1 MQNISGF
8 GTKVT
13 VVALQSFPYGFTIKE
28 FADDED
34 PITFEE
40 VEPVGY
46 EILLD
51 GSLFA
56 FDKGA
61 AVLVSVAVIP
71 GSEDDINLKM
81 LLQSRKGSS
90 SFIPLPDITSMVIQ
104 YPQNGLV
111 ALSNGSILSGPL
123 GDSIVSS
130 GRLKGNIYKF
140 VFGSFS
146 GAQSIRQVGADVV
159 RSLLG

>member
-8 GTKVT
+8 GTKAT
-13 VVALQSFPYGFTIKE
+13 IVALQSFPYGFTIKE

-40 VEPVGY
+40 IEPVGY

-51 GSLFA
+51 GSLFT

-61 AVLVSVAVIP
+61 AVIVSVSVIP
-71 GSEDDINLKM
+71 GTEDDINLKM

-90 SFIPLPDITSMVIQ
+90 NFIPLPDVTSMVIQ

-123 GDSIVSS
+123 GDSIISE

-146 GAQSIRQVGADVV
+146 GAQSIRQVGADIV
-159 RSLLG
+159 RSILG